1 MYLISQILIIILCL
15 LTYQQEIME
24 RAMLRKELFGKLVSG
39 EEVYAYTLSNNSGME
54 AKIINYGAIVVSLT
68 VPDRSGKLEDVVFG
82 FDNLKGYVDDNSFI
96 GTIVGRYGNRINNAK
111 ITIDGTEYQL
121 TTNEGDN
128 QLHGGPKGFFK
139 VLWNAEPIVND
150 SVQALKLSYHS
161 RDGEEGYPGNLEIE
175 VTYTLTNNNEL
186 RIDYSAVT
194 DKPTVLNPTQHS
206 YFNLSG
212 KLEETILEDVLLL
225 DADYI
230 TPVNKSLI
238 PTGELMK
245 VENTPFDFRTPKKIG
260 ERINDTNEQL
270 KLGGGYDHNWVLNKY
285 DGTVRKVGELY
296 NPASGRIMEI
306 NTDQP
311 GIQFYSGN
319 FINGTLK
326 GKNGIIYKYRTALCL
341 ETQHYPDSPNHPEF
355 PLTKL
360 NPGEMYKQ
368 TTIYR
373 FTTK

>member
-1 MYLISQILIIILCL
+1 MYLISQYLIIILL
-15 LTYQQEIME
+15 ILTYHIEVRE
-24 RAMLRKELFGKLVSG
+24 RVMIPKELFGKLTTG
-39 EEVYAYTLSNNSGME
+39 EEVYLYTLTNNSGMK
-54 AKIINYGAIVVSLT
+54 AKIINYGAVVVSLT
-68 VPDRSGKLEDVVFG
+68 VPDKSGKLEDVVFG
-82 FDNLKGYVDDNSFI
+82 FDDLKGYVDDNSFI
-96 GTIVGRYGNRINNAK
+96 GTIVGRYGNRINKSK

-121 TTNEGDN
+121 TANEGEN

-139 VLWNAEPIVND
+139 VLWKAEPIVSD
-150 SVQALKLSYHS
+150 SIQALKLSYHS
-161 RDGEEGYPGNLEIE
+161 PDGEQGYPGNLDIE

-186 RIDYSAVT
+186 KIDYSAAA
-194 DKPTVLNPTQHS
+194 DKPTVLNPTNHS

-212 KLEETILEDVLLL
+212 KLEETILEDVLQL

-245 VENTPFDFRTPKKIG
+245 VENTPFDFRMPRKIG
-260 ERINDTNEQL
+260 ERINDNNEQL
-270 KLGGGYDHNWVLNKY
+270 KLGGGYDHNWVLNRY

-296 NPASGRIMEI
+296 NSSSGRLMEI
-306 NTDQP
+306 HTDQP

-355 PLTKL
+355 PATRL
-360 NPGEMYKQ
+360 NPGEKYKQ
-368 TTIYR
+368 TTMYK
-373 FTTK
+373 FLTK

>member
-1 MYLISQILIIILCL
+1 
-15 LTYQQEIME
+15 ME

-139 VLWNAEPIVND
+139 VLWNTEPIVND

-161 RDGEEGYPGNLEIE
+161 PDGEEGYPGNLEIE

-355 PLTKL
+355 PSTKL